1 MLISPGVAENAQFKL
16 RRADSMRITAFSPT
30 RLTLMGLGNRFCE
43 RKGSDVNFFRLD
55 WMDSRCASAPLLPQ
69 GFDGGLPCNSSHP
82 VVCC

>member
-30 RLTLMGLGNRFCE
+30 SLTLMGLGNRFCE

-55 WMDSRCASAPLLPQ
+55 WMDSRC
-69 GFDGGLPCNSSHP
+69 GFGPAAAAGL
-82 VVCC
+82 